1 MFTRFHFPGSKSA
14 REAAAAAAK
23 DGGGGSSSSS
33 THVSTPLQESNPT
46 RSPSFLLHGGGVPQ
60 GPLAPCR
67 LGYLYSAPL
76 VHKAGGQAKE
86 LDMQDGMHID
96 IGQELGRLKRTLHDA
111 QRRIL
116 FRAEVA
122 TVKNCRKL
130 LTIGCRM
137 LHYTG
142 IGKPSCLIFEK
153 EKPVGETNI
162 LNIETLTELFAAGG
176 VRTQL
181 VFVSARHSE
190 IVGRAFIAA
199 GVRHVVA
206 MKWDAKV
213 SDRAACIFAEFF
225 YLSIAM
231 GRTVRQAFEVAT
243 TAAVTETGASGDDE
257 QFLLLPAEG
266 DHDLA
271 IFDDA
276 EVGDFVDES
285 PPPVPNTCDPP
296 PVPFVGRNVAVQEV
310 VGLLS
315 MVSQGN
321 RCITVRGRP
330 GVGKTAL
337 ASRICQYLAER
348 NLFDA
353 IYLVP
358 LRRKEY
364 RSYEKETLCKVMG
377 AAIGFE
383 DASNEREIV
392 FLLQDKHP
400 SGRVIM
406 VLDGPDRFFNRSNS
420 LVQVLSYLLS
430 RIHGLHL
437 LITAEGS
444 VLGSGSGRLES
455 SSEKVVHL
463 GPLSDVATA
472 HMLANV
478 APPGFKIEEMMS
490 RPYATREEAYAEL
503 AASPVIRELR
513 GHPKAIV
520 MFAPLLEDHRLE
532 DLYEKAKQCYLE
544 ASTAAE
550 VELPS
555 KEEEEGVGG
564 GGGGGTGGRGSTV
577 DVEGKELD
585 ALTLERETEEA
596 RRFLRDS
603 TLQRLWLEVVR
614 QGGARQ
620 SSSMHQGVPW
630 YRLTDALQEELRRAL
645 VDALRLLR
653 LRITDPSAA
662 AVASLATTT
671 MGSSGS
677 SGVGGGGLEE
687 SKSSISSPL
696 FTPLSSG
703 GIEAKEEGKGADV
716 SNHKEG
722 GGGGDDD
729 GVIRGLEPGDIQFIK
744 DRLGARTPDNDLVK
758 ITDFAVFCE
767 GWVPAQNSIRLLC
780 REWLCNSPRLV
791 HGFLSRK
798 ETEDLLHG
806 HKEGTFLFRFSTS
819 HLGLLSISF
828 VGKRSSSSSSSSSSS
843 KRPASTGKPASA
855 YTTTT
860 TPVRHF
866 LVQVEEDGRCVVF
879 MEPGRSRHASLE
891 DLVMSSTSLLEFYP
905 GVPKAQALVQMRKYK
920 SD

>member
-1 MFTRFHFPGSKSA
+1 MFNRFSKSLSHRQPKEGA
-14 REAAAAAAK
+14 NGGAAAASSAS
-23 DGGGGSSSSS
+23 SSSSS
-33 THVSTPLQESNPT
+33 TPHPDVGSPTPASSSSLL
-46 RSPSFLLHGGGVPQ
+46 RSPATGTGTSGGGATPM
-60 GPLAPCR
+60 GPMAPCR

-76 VHKAGGQAKE
+76 VHKVGGQAKE
-86 LDMQDGMHID
+86 LDMQDAMHID
-96 IGQELGRLKRTLHDA
+96 IGQEVGRLKRTLHDA

-153 EKPVGETNI
+153 EKPVGETNV

-243 TAAVTETGASGDDE
+243 TAAVTETGTSADDE

-296 PVPFVGRNVAVQEV
+296 PVPFVGRNVVVQEV

-321 RCITVRGRP
+321 RCITIRGKQ

-337 ASRICQYLAER
+337 ASRVCQYLAER
-348 NLFDA
+348 NMFDA

-358 LRRKEY
+358 LQRKDY

-377 AAIGFE
+377 SAIGFE

-406 VLDGPDRFFNRSNS
+406 VLDGPDRFFGRSNS

-444 VLGSGSGRLES
+444 VLSSGSGRLES

-520 MFAPLLEDHRLE
+520 MFAPLLEDNRLE
-532 DLYEKAKQCYLE
+532 GLLDKAKQCYVE
-544 ASTAAE
+544 ASQAAQ
-550 VELPS
+550 VETPS
-555 KEEEEGVGG
+555 VGEEDGDGA
-564 GGGGGTGGRGSTV
+564 GRGIRAV
-577 DVEGKELD
+577 DGSKDEGKELD
-585 ALTLERETEEA
+585 ALTLEREMEEA
-596 RRFLRDS
+596 RRFLREP
-603 TLQRLWLEVVR
+603 TCQHLWLEVVR

-630 YRLTDALQEELRRAL
+630 YRLTDALQEELRKAL
-645 VDALRLLR
+645 LDALRLMR
-653 LRITDPSAA
+653 LPLLPAGPVD
-662 AVASLATTT
+662 
-671 MGSSGS
+671 G
-677 SGVGGGGLEE
+677 GVE
-687 SKSSISSPL
+687 
-696 FTPLSSG
+696 
-703 GIEAKEEGKGADV
+703 EAKAREEQKDGTWGDHGA
-716 SNHKEG
+716 
-722 GGGGDDD
+722 GDM
-729 GVIRGLEPGDIQFIK
+729 IRGLESGDIQFIK
-744 DRLGARTPDNDLVK
+744 DRLGAKPDNDLVR

-767 GWVPAQNSIRLLC
+767 GWVPARNSIRLMC
-780 REWLCNSPRLV
+780 REWLCNDPALL

-798 ETEDLLHG
+798 QTEDLLEG
-806 HKEGTFLFRFSTS
+806 KKEGTFLFRFSTS
-819 HLGLLSISF
+819 HMGLLSLSF
-828 VGKRSSSSSSSSSSS
+828 VGKPSLSH
-843 KRPASTGKPASA
+843 PPEAAAAAAQKP
-855 YTTTT
+855 TQ
-860 TPVRHF
+860 VRHF
-866 LVQVEEDGRCVVF
+866 LVQVEDDGLCVVF

-891 DLVMSSTSLLEFYP
+891 DLVLSSSSLVEFYP
-905 GVPKAQALVQMRKYK
+905 GVPKAQALAQLQKYK
-920 SD
+920 SE